1 MSLMEYLLLVFSS
14 LFVIIDPIAA
24 VPTFLVMTPHNTT
37 RQRTR
42 MAMVA
47 CIVAAVVLVGFAIVG
62 QQLFKLL
69 GITMP
74 AFQIAGSVL
83 LMLVALDM
91 LRARRTEVKETLEET
106 TAGMEKNDIAVTPL
120 AVPILAGPG
129 ACSTVLLLHH
139 EAHGAMQLTVLYASI
154 VLVCLVSFGIFWLA
168 ARHARL
174 LPPITLKVVQ
184 RLMGLLLAAIAAQ
197 FFLDGVKA
205 SGILM
210 SRG

>member
-1 MSLMEYLLLVFSS
+1 MPLTEYLLLVFSS

-24 VPTFLVMTPHNTT
+24 VPTFLVMTPHNTIGE
-37 RQRTR
+37 RVR

-47 CIVAAVVLVGFAIVG
+47 CIVAAIVLVGFAIIG

-74 AFQIAGSVL
+74 AFQIAGSIL

-91 LRARRTEVKETLEET
+91 LRARRTEVKETQEET
-106 TAGMEKNDIAVTPL
+106 AAGLEKNDIAVTPL

-139 EAHGAMQLTVLYASI
+139 QAQGVMQTAGLYVCI
-154 VLVCLVSFGIFWLA
+154 VLVCMLSFLIFWFA

-174 LPPITLKVVQ
+174 LPPITLKVIQ

-197 FFLDGVKA
+197 FFLDGVA
-205 SGILM
+205 SSGILAPK
-210 SRG
+210 

>member
-1 MSLMEYLLLVFSS
+1 MAMMAC
-14 LFVIIDPIAA
+14 IIAA
-24 VPTFLVMTPHNTT
+24 
-37 RQRTR
+37 
-42 MAMVA
+42 
-47 CIVAAVVLVGFAIVG
+47 IVLVGFGIVG

-74 AFQIAGSVL
+74 AFQIAGSIL

-106 TAGMEKNDIAVTPL
+106 AAGKEKNDIAVTPL

-139 EAHGAMQLTVLYASI
+139 QAKGVAQVTGLYACI
-154 VLVCLVSFGIFWLA
+154 VLVCLLSFCIFWLA

-174 LPPITLKVVQ
+174 LPPITLRVVQ

-197 FFLDGVKA
+197 FFLDGIRA
-205 SGILM
+205 SGILT
-210 SRG
+210 SRAS

>member
-1 MSLMEYLLLVFSS
+1 MEYLLLVFSS

-24 VPTFLVMTPHNTT
+24 VPTFLVMTPHNTI

-47 CIVAAVVLVGFAIVG
+47 CIVAAIVLVGFATVG

-74 AFQIAGSVL
+74 AFQIAGSIL

-106 TAGMEKNDIAVTPL
+106 AAGMEKNDIAVTPL

-139 EAHGAMQLTVLYASI
+139 EAQGAMQVTVLYASI

-210 SRG
+210 SRGS